1 MRVHDL
7 DGASPIARD
16 KKVPV
21 YRCMRCQN
29 EVPREA

>member
-29 EVPREA
+29 EVPREG